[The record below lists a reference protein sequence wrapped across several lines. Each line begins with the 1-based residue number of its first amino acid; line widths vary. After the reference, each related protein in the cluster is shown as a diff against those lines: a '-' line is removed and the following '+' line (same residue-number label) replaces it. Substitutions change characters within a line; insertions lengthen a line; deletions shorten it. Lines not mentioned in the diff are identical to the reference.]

1 MTRKEELLKLL
12 RARLEIVEQKILS
25 YPIWANESAYT
36 ELIAE
41 ARKTAEA
48 IRILENDF
56 DKQ

>member
-36 ELIAE
+36 ELLAATVGLDTQQKI
-41 ARKTAEA
+41 
-48 IRILENDF
+48 NSNN
-56 DKQ
+56 